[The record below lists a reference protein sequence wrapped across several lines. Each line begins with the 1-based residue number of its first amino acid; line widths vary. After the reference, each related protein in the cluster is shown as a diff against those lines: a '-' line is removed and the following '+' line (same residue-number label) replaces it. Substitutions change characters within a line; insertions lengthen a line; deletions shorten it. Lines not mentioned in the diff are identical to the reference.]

1 MTSTRKGLRI
11 LQDHLPVPD
20 DGSIVCAKCGEPA
33 PCPAVAG
40 VMTDWKRQPDR
51 QRWPKY
57 SLVAPVLLNLW
68 FLYLGFGVG
77 ALAHGVLIAV
87 CALVYGWMWERYG

>member
-11 LQDHLPVPD
+11 LQDHLPMPD

-40 VMTDWKRQPDR
+40 VITDWRR
-51 QRWPKY
+51 QRPYWERRAKY
-57 SLVAPVLLNLW
+57 SVLAAIGLNLW
-68 FLYLGFGVG
+68 FAYLDSPPAAAHG
-77 ALAHGVLIAV
+77 ALIGM